1 MLEIKEISP
10 EKFDALL
17 ERIMNNGHPLDDW
30 YPNMAQAE
38 EIVQDPINH
47 YEFIVWILE
56 SNPDREL
63 TEDQQSVEKFLQ
75 EKLKECTQF
84 I

>member
-1 MLEIKEISP
+1 MQEVKKISP
-10 EKFDALL
+10 EKFDAML
-17 ERIMNNGHPLDDW
+17 ERIMHNGHPLDGW

-47 YEFIVWILE
+47 YEFIIWILE

-63 TEDQQSVEKFLQ
+63 TEEQQSVEKFLQ
-75 EKLKECTQF
+75 EKLKEYTQF

>member
-1 MLEIKEISP
+1 MEDVKKISP
-10 EKFDALL
+10 EKFDAML
-17 ERIMNNGHPLDDW
+17 ERIMKNGHPLENW
-30 YPNMAQAE
+30 YPNMEQAE
-38 EIVQDPINH
+38 SIGQEPVKN
-47 YEFIVWILE
+47 YEFLIWILE

-63 TEDQQSVEKFLQ
+63 TEEQQSVEKFLQ

>member
-1 MLEIKEISP
+1 MEDVKKISP
-10 EKFDALL
+10 EKFDAML
-17 ERIMNNGHPLDDW
+17 ERIMKNGHPLENW
-30 YPNMAQAE
+30 YPNMEQAE
-38 EIVQDPINH
+38 EIAQEPVKN
-47 YEFIVWILE
+47 YEFLIWILE

-63 TEDQQSVEKFLQ
+63 TEEQQLVEKFLQ

>member
-1 MLEIKEISP
+1 MQEVKKISP
-10 EKFDALL
+10 EKFDAML
-17 ERIMNNGHPLDDW
+17 ERIMNNGHPLDGW
-30 YPNMAQAE
+30 YPNMTQAE
-38 EIVQDPINH
+38 EIVENMIKN
-47 YEFIVWILE
+47 YEFIIWILE